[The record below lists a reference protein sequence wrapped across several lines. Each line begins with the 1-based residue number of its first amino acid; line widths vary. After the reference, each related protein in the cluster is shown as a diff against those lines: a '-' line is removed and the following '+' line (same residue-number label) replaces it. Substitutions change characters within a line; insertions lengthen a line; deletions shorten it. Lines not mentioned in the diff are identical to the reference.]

1 MQRLDFS
8 DARHLVARSA
18 LGQEWDIVDHL
29 KGRSRAD
36 AVNILLSRK
45 ENKTPALPAMTP
57 WNNIMKMSTHSHKG
71 KRDARMQMGRESVRL
86 KQWWM
91 HHLLTTKAPVQE
103 RMTIFWHNHF
113 TSSFEKVQQPK
124 IMYMQNQLLR
134 ENALGNFAVMLRK
147 ISRDPAM
154 LVYLD
159 GSLNKK
165 GKPNENFARELLE
178 LFTLGR
184 GHYSEAD
191 VKAAAIAFT
200 GWGAD
205 RHQGKFV
212 YNPAENEGKRV
223 KFLNQWVQT
232 GDQVIDVLLK
242 QHRTAEH
249 IAEKFWHEFVS
260 YHRPP
265 AGVIRRWGN
274 VFRASNYQIT
284 TLFKEV
290 LNSNEFWDA
299 RYRGNL
305 IKSPVDLVIGTL
317 RALPYPRPAVD
328 ELVRTSQLL
337 GQDLLD
343 PPSVKGW
350 TGGKQWIDTQTLLVR
365 TSLLNRLTRHTK
377 ASAHVEKKLPNTK
390 DGEEVVNWLLPR
402 KPSLS
407 LPTTPG
413 KLRLVK
419 ALVLDPT
426 YQLK

>member
-1 MQRLDFS
+1 MQRLNFS

-18 LGQEWDIVDHL
+18 LGEEWSMVEQL
-29 KGRSRAD
+29 KGRPRAD

-45 ENKTPALPAMTP
+45 DNKTPALPSMTP
-57 WNNIMKMSTHSHKG
+57 WNNIMKMTAHSNKG

-91 HHLLTTKAPVQE
+91 KHLLTTKAPVQE
-103 RMTIFWHNHF
+103 RMTLFWHNHF

-124 IMYMQNQLLR
+124 IMYVQNQLLR
-134 ENALGNFAVMLRK
+134 ENSLGNFAVMLRK
-147 ISRDPAM
+147 VARDPAM
-154 LVYLD
+154 LIYLD

-184 GHYSEAD
+184 GHYTEKD
-191 VKAAAIAFT
+191 IKAAATVFT

-205 RHQGKFV
+205 RQKGTFV
-212 YNPAENEGKRV
+212 YNSTENEGKSV
-223 KFLNQWVQT
+223 KFLSQWVEN
-232 GDQVIDVLLK
+232 GDQVLDVLLK
-242 QHRTAEH
+242 QRRTAEH
-249 IAEKFWHEFVS
+249 IAEKFWYEFVS

-265 AGVIRRWGN
+265 AGVIRKWGN
-274 VFRASNYQIT
+274 AFRTSNYQIT
-284 TLFKEV
+284 TLLKEV

-299 RYRGNL
+299 RNRGNL
-305 IKSPVDLVIGTL
+305 IKSPIDLVVGTL
-317 RALPYPRPAVD
+317 RALPYPRPTAD

-343 PPSVKGW
+343 PPNVKGW
-350 TGGKQWIDTQTLLVR
+350 VGGKNWIDTQTLLVR
-365 TSLLNRLTRHTK
+365 TSLLNQLTRHTK
-377 ASAHVEKKLPNTK
+377 SSIHAEKRLPKT
-390 DGEEVVNWLLPR
+390 DGENIVNWLLAR
-402 KPSLS
+402 KPSLP
-407 LPTTPG
+407 LPETPG

-419 ALVLDPT
+419 ALVVDPT

>member
-8 DARHLVARSA
+8 DARHLVSRTA
-18 LGQEWDIVDHL
+18 LGQEWESISSL
-29 KGRSRAD
+29 KGRSRSD
-36 AVNILLSRK
+36 AVNILLK
-45 ENKTPALPAMTP
+45 NVPNKTPPLPDMTS
-57 WNNIMKMSTHSHKG
+57 WGNIMRMSNHSSKG
-71 KRDARMQMGRESVRL
+71 KRDARMQMGRESIRL

-91 HHLLTTKAPVQE
+91 NHLLTTKAPVHE

-113 TSSFEKVQQPK
+113 TSSFQKVQQPK
-124 IMYMQNQLLR
+124 IMYLQNQLLR
-134 ENALGNFAVMLRK
+134 DNALGNFAVMLRK

-184 GHYSEAD
+184 GKYTEQD
-191 VKAAAIAFT
+191 IKAAAIAFT

-205 RHQGKFV
+205 REKGVFV
-212 YNPAENEGKRV
+212 YNPAENEGKNV
-223 KFLNQWVQT
+223 KFLNQWVRT

-242 QHRTAEH
+242 DRGTAEY

-260 YHRPP
+260 YHTPP
-265 AGVIRRWGN
+265 SGVIRKWGN
-274 VFRASNYQIT
+274 VFRNSNYQIS
-284 TLFKEV
+284 TLLKEV
-290 LNSNEFWDA
+290 LNSDEFWSKQH
-299 RYRGNL
+299 RGGL
-305 IKSPVDLVIGTL
+305 IKSPIDLLVGTL
-317 RALPYPRPAVD
+317 RALPYGRPPIK

-350 TGGKQWIDTQTLLVR
+350 PGGKQWIDTQTLLVR
-365 TSLLNRLTRHTK
+365 TSLLNKITRTTKHSASTQQRLPET
-377 ASAHVEKKLPNTK
+377 S
-390 DGEEVVNWLLPR
+390 GETVIEWLLPR
-402 KPSLS
+402 QPALK
-407 LPTTPG
+407 LPETPG

-419 ALVLDPT
+419 ALLTDPA

>member
-18 LGQEWDIVDHL
+18 LGQEWGIVNQL

-36 AVNILLSRK
+36 AVNILLSHK
-45 ENKTPALPAMTP
+45 ENKTPALPSMTP
-57 WNNIMKMSTHSHKG
+57 WDNIMKMSTHSNKG

-91 HHLLTTKAPVQE
+91 NHLLTTKAPVQE
-103 RMTIFWHNHF
+103 RMTLFWHNHF

-124 IMYMQNQLLR
+124 IMYVQNQLLR
-134 ENALGNFAVMLRK
+134 DNAMGNFAVMLRK
-147 ISRDPAM
+147 IARDPAM

-184 GHYSEAD
+184 GHYHEQD
-191 VKAAAIAFT
+191 IKAAAIAFT

-205 RHQGKFV
+205 RQKGTFV
-212 YNPAENEGKRV
+212 YNAKENEGKRV
-223 KFLNQWVQT
+223 KFLGQWVES
-232 GDQVIDVLLK
+232 GDQVLDVLLK
-242 QHRTAEH
+242 NRRTAEN

-265 AGVIRRWGN
+265 SNVIRRWGH
-274 VFRASNYQIT
+274 VFRSSNYQIT
-284 TLFKEV
+284 ALLKEV
-290 LNSNEFWDA
+290 FNSNEFWDA

-317 RALPYPRPAVD
+317 RSLPYPRPAVN
-328 ELVRTSQLL
+328 ELVRSSQLL

-343 PPSVKGW
+343 PPNVKGW
-350 TGGKQWIDTQTLLVR
+350 AGGKQWIDTQTLLVR
-365 TSLLNRLTRHTK
+365 NSLLNRLTRHTK
-377 ASAHVEKKLPNTK
+377 LSVQVEQRLPKT
-390 DGEEVVNWLLPR
+390 DGEKVINWLLPR
-402 KPSLS
+402 KPALP